1 MYNGE
6 KGGDD
11 MARDVQKALEW
22 LEQALDEE
30 ELEEDCDENEEYEE
44 EDEAD
49 QTEEYEEEAYEEAED
64 YEEDEYEVLY
74 EEPPQREGVRH
85 GGLKVLAMLLMTAI
99 AVMLLVIA
107 MKIKGMIP

>member
-1 MYNGE
+1 
-6 KGGDD
+6 

-30 ELEEDCDENEEYEE
+30 ELEEDCDETEEYDDDEYEEEEDEEEYEE
-44 EDEAD
+44 EYEEEEDE
-49 QTEEYEEEAYEEAED
+49 EEYEEGDE
-64 YEEDEYEVLY
+64 EYEVLY

-99 AVMLLVIA
+99 AVMLLVIT